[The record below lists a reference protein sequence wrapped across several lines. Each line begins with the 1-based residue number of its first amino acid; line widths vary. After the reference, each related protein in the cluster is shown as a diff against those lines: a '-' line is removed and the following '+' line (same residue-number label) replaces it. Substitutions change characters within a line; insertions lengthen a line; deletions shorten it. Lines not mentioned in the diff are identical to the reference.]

1 MDTPDSI
8 SAALKSGRAP
18 RNKIL
23 VVDDDQAV
31 RKMLSLL
38 FESTAEVLTA
48 ATGEEGLRL
57 LSAQRP
63 RLMLVDMVMPGM
75 SGLDVLKAARA
86 LNPALPIIMLTGKTD
101 MELAKKALELGAV
114 EFVTKPFEMSSLK
127 DKVMR
132 SLGTLSPDDRN
143 NHGLPW
149 RVVEPV
155 QSAES
160 EPVKSAAV
168 EEGVARWEGEGG
180 EINTTEIK

>member
-1 MDTPDSI
+1 METQDQIAGP
-8 SAALKSGRAP
+8 LKSGRSA

-48 ATGEEGLRL
+48 KTGEEGLRL
-57 LSAQRP
+57 LAEQRP
-63 RLMLVDMVMPGM
+63 RLMLLDMVMPGM

-127 DKVMR
+127 DKVNR
-132 SLGTLSPDDRN
+132 SMETLSPDDRN

-149 RVVEPV
+149 RVVEP
-155 QSAES
+155 
-160 EPVKSAAV
+160 
-168 EEGVARWEGEGG
+168 
-180 EINTTEIK
+180 EIAHETKIMEIK